1 MTRDGIALVLTDTA
15 GLGEAGDAIEAIGI
29 GRARD
34 AVAEADLLLWLGDGP
49 PPHPGA
55 IRVHARADL
64 EGRGVAPAGALAV
77 SARTG
82 EGIGELWEA
91 LLPPPDLVALN
102 QRQRD
107 LAARAAEALEAAAGE
122 RDLLLFAEQLR
133 SALRNFDA
141 VTGRAG
147 VEAMLDALFARF
159 CIGK

>member
-1 MTRDGIALVLTDTA
+1 M
-15 GLGEAGDAIEAIGI
+15 
-29 GRARD
+29 
-34 AVAEADLLLWLGDGP
+34 
-49 PPHPGA
+49 
-55 IRVHARADL
+55 
-64 EGRGVAPAGALAV
+64 APAGALAV

-82 EGIGELWEA
+82 EGIGELWEAMSRAASA

-147 VEAMLDALFARF
+147 VEAMLDTLFARF